1 MIQEARVKNNHAD
14 IEYHVGAIEEL
25 QVDYQF
31 DFIFSSLT
39 LHYVEHYRDLVKKV
53 YSMLKSQGSFL
64 FVVEHPIFTAQGQQE
79 WIMGDDGVPLH
90 WPVDR
95 YYDESWRESNFLDTK
110 IKKFHRSMS
119 SYVNPIIEE
128 GFTLEPLTEVIP
140 PSDWVSLDPRN
151 ADELR
156 RSMMLIIKVT
166 KK

>member
-31 DFIFSSLT
+31 DFIFSTLT

-95 YYDESWRESNFLDTK
+95 YYDESWRESN
-110 IKKFHRSMS
+110 S
-119 SYVNPIIEE
+119 
-128 GFTLEPLTEVIP
+128 
-140 PSDWVSLDPRN
+140 
-151 ADELR
+151 
-156 RSMMLIIKVT
+156 
-166 KK
+166 